1 MNLVDSSGW
10 LEYLSDGPNADYF
23 FEPLN
28 DITNLIVSA
37 INIYEVFQVVLRER
51 GEDMALH
58 TIALMRQGT
67 VVDVTTEIAIHA
79 AKISYDSKI
88 PMADSI
94 ILITAF
100 NYEATLWTQDDD
112 FEGIDGVKYFP
123 KKHT

>member
-37 INIYEVFQVVLRER
+37 INIYEVFKVVLRER

-100 NYEATLWTQDDD
+100 NYEATLWTQDDY